1 MSTLKVNKITN
12 VSGNADIENVGII
25 LNMIHK
31 MDGTR
36 SSTTAHVPANGFTS
50 GTELTNLTIT
60 MTPSDSSTLFRI
72 TGSLYVTHSSSFM
85 GKGFITTQVSGGSE
99 QMIAGNGDTGHRA
112 TFPISDADAGVGFT
126 GTAKNFD
133 LIFDHNTTSAVTFRV
148 RVGTSNTSYPV
159 FVNRDQDNATNDA
172 DGLSMISSLVVT
184 ELASGPVTASEN
196 TIYRGT

>member
-36 SSTTAHVPANGFTS
+36 SSTTAHVTGNGFTS
-50 GTELTNLTIT
+50 GTELSNLTIT
-60 MTPSDSSTLFRI
+60 MTPSDASSLFRI
-72 TGSLYVTHSSSFM
+72 TGHLYVTHSPSFM
-85 GKGFITTQVSGGSE
+85 GKGYITTQISGGSE
-99 QMIAGNGDTGHRA
+99 EMIAGNGDSSHRA
-112 TFPISDADAGVGFT
+112 TFPISDGDAGTGWT
-126 GTAKNFD
+126 GTGKNFD

-148 RVGTSNTSYPV
+148 RVATTDTGYPV
-159 FVNRDQDNATNDA
+159 YVNRGQDGATNDN
-172 DGLSMISSLVVT
+172 DGTSMISSLVVT